1 MEKSDLVCFGFW
13 SRVRL
18 VGNWSSTASDPKSPA
33 CMPRMEMVISVL
45 MEDVWM
51 ICQMYGGY
59 LRGRHLHVAEL
70 EGPPTAAAGEHD
82 HEVPPAARGV
92 AQAHVEAGLLLQE
105 RQEGHLP
112 GDDHPQ
118 PLHMALQRQD
128 HTLHGQ
134 VSDLPF
140 TNQKYCI
147 YSNQEIY

>member
-1 MEKSDLVCFGFW
+1 MTGKDLLLHYILEVCLQNI
-13 SRVRL
+13 VQIKYMYN
-18 VGNWSSTASDPKSPA
+18 VGSDPVFYSW
-33 CMPRMEMVISVL
+33 CIMS
-45 MEDVWM
+45 D
-51 ICQMYGGY
+51 YGND
-59 LRGRHLHVAEL
+59 LRGRHFHVAEL

-134 VSDLPF
+134 TDSSAFLRHEVRVLPHD
-140 TNQKYCI
+140 TQTCTMKI
-147 YSNQEIY
+147 ES